1 METIFPNHFLW
12 GVATSAH
19 QVEGYNYHNDS
30 WLLEHTPGS
39 PWSES
44 SGDACDHYSRYREDI
59 ALFAE
64 LGFGLYRFAL
74 EWSRIQPE
82 EDEFS
87 VAMVNHYRDMLMAC
101 HEHGIIP
108 MVTFHHGTSPLWLVA
123 SGGWEAKET
132 PEKFARYCAK
142 VAAHMGDLMPL
153 ICTINEV
160 NGPAV
165 GAALSG
171 KDAVRTARKAPWY
184 KAAARRAGS
193 TVGQF
198 IPIDYAYT
206 KRGRETILEA
216 HRLGFN
222 AIKQVRGDCSVGLTL
237 AMEDIQAVPGGQ
249 EMAMRMRRELQDVYL
264 QACRGDDFIGVQ
276 TYTRRRFDSTG
287 VLEPEKDM
295 KRTQMGWEYYPKALE
310 ATIRHA
316 SNVTGKPVFV
326 TENGIATADDAQRIA
341 YIKEALLGVAACLR
355 DGVNVQGYIYWSGLD
370 NFEWRAGYGPTFG
383 LVAVDRKTQ
392 KRTVKPSGHW
402 LGTIARNG
410 GLPAA

>member
-1 METIFPNHFLW
+1 LKTNFPQQFLW

-19 QVEGYNYHNDS
+19 QVEGYNFHNDG

-44 SGDACDHYSRYREDI
+44 SGDACDHFRRYREDI
-59 ALFAE
+59 ALFSK

-74 EWSRIQPE
+74 EWSRIEPE
-82 EDEFS
+82 ENEFS
-87 VAMVNHYRDMLMAC
+87 EAMLNHYRDMLEAC
-101 HEHGIIP
+101 HENGIKP
-108 MVTFHHGTSPLWLVA
+108 MVTLHHGTSPLWLVA

-132 PEKFARYCAK
+132 PVRFARYCAR

-171 KDAVRTARKAPWY
+171 KEAVRSARKSVWY
-184 KAAARRAGS
+184 KAAARRTGS
-193 TVGQF
+193 RVGQF
-198 IPIDYAYT
+198 VPIDFAYT
-206 KRGRETILEA
+206 KRGRETMLAA
-216 HRLGFN
+216 HRLGFET
-222 AIKQVRGDCSVGLTL
+222 IKQARGDCSVGLTL
-237 AMEDIQAVPGGQ
+237 ALEDIQAGPGGE
-249 EMAMRMRRELQDVYL
+249 EMALRMRRELQDVYL
-264 QACRGDDFIGVQ
+264 QACQGDDYIGVQ
-276 TYTRRRFDSTG
+276 TYTCRRFDSMG
-287 VLEPEKDM
+287 VLAPEKDAQ
-295 KRTQMGWEYYPKALE
+295 RTQMGWEYYPRALE

-316 SNVTGKPVFV
+316 SNVTGRPVFV

-355 DGVNVQGYIYWSGLD
+355 DGVDVQGYIYWSGLD
-370 NFEWRAGYGPTFG
+370 NFEWRAGYDPTFG
-383 LVAVDRKTQ
+383 LIAVDRRTQ

-402 LGTIARNG
+402 LGAVARNG
-410 GLPAA
+410 GF

>member
-1 METIFPNHFLW
+1 METTFPYHFLW

-19 QVEGYNYHNDS
+19 QVEGYNFHNDS

-39 PWSES
+39 PWCES

-59 ALFAE
+59 ALFST
-64 LGFGLYRFAL
+64 LGFGLYRFSL

-82 EDEFS
+82 ENEFS
-87 VAMVNHYRDMLMAC
+87 EAMLNHYRDMLMAC

-123 SGGWEAKET
+123 SGGWEAKEA
-132 PEKFARYCAK
+132 PARFARYCAR

-153 ICTINEV
+153 ICTINEA

-171 KDAVRTARKAPWY
+171 KEAVRSARRAPWY

-193 TVGQF
+193 TAGQF
-198 IPIDYAYT
+198 VPIDYAYT

-216 HRLGFN
+216 HRLGFD
-222 AIKQVRGDCSVGLTL
+222 AIKQVRGECSVGLTL
-237 AMEDIQAVPGGQ
+237 AMEDIEAGPGG
-249 EMAMRMRRELQDVYL
+249 EKMALRMRRELQDVYL

-287 VLEPEKDM
+287 ILEPEKGVQL
-295 KRTQMGWEYYPKALE
+295 TQMGWEDYPMALE

-355 DGVNVQGYIYWSGLD
+355 DGVIVQGYTYWSGLD

-392 KRTVKPSGHW
+392 QRTVKPSGHW
-402 LGTIARNG
+402 LGTVVRNG
-410 GLPAA
+410 GF